1 VLSEI
6 AVESRYLY
14 FPVKNDA
21 PKRHVRLLAGGEVV
35 RAFEIELA
43 ESEPDFWVSA
53 DLGVFIGQRLAL
65 EVDGLEPDASLL
77 GVLCQSNVPAGT
89 EEEYNEPLRP
99 QFHFSSRRGWNNDPN
114 GLLYYDGEYHL
125 FYQHNPYGRRWGNM
139 HWGHAIST
147 DLVHWQELGDA
158 LYPDRLGTCFSGS
171 GVVDWGDTAGL
182 EAGAAKTLVC
192 IFTSAGDT
200 SVESQGQPFTQ
211 SIAYSNDRGRTWRM
225 YPGNPVLGHVAA
237 RNRDPKVI
245 WHAPTSRWVMA
256 LYLKENDYAMFAS
269 PDLKSWMHLCELT
282 LPGAS
287 ECPDFFPLPVDG
299 NPSDTRWVFWGANGT
314 YVLGQF
320 DGQAFRQESPVLRYD
335 WGGDSYAAQT
345 WSDIPETDGRRIQI
359 AWLRVELPGM
369 PFNQQMTF
377 PCELTLR
384 TTPEGVRLF
393 SQPVREIEG
402 LRAREHHW
410 RDVVL
415 SPGQDPLAGA
425 SGELYDIR
433 AEFEVGDA
441 AQFGLAVRGIEVAYD
456 VSTRQLTCLE
466 RAAPLAPQDGRI
478 RLQVLVDRTSIE
490 VFGNDGRVALPL
502 GAPSDGSPGTLSA
515 FARGGS
521 AWIRS
526 LDVYELRPAWR

>member
-256 LYLKENDYAMFAS
+256 LYLKVRAS
-269 PDLKSWMHLCELT
+269 ARISFRFPWTATHRTRGGCSGGQTAPMSWGSLT
-282 LPGAS
+282 
-287 ECPDFFPLPVDG
+287 
-299 NPSDTRWVFWGANGT
+299 
-314 YVLGQF
+314 
-320 DGQAFRQESPVLRYD
+320 
-335 WGGDSYAAQT
+335 
-345 WSDIPETDGRRIQI
+345 GRRS
-359 AWLRVELPGM
+359 GK
-369 PFNQQMTF
+369 
-377 PCELTLR
+377 
-384 TTPEGVRLF
+384 
-393 SQPVREIEG
+393 
-402 LRAREHHW
+402 RARCCATTGEATAMPL
-410 RDVVL
+410 RRGAT
-415 SPGQDPLAGA
+415 SPRRTGGGFRSRGCA
-425 SGELYDIR
+425 SSCR
-433 AEFEVGDA
+433 AC
-441 AQFGLAVRGIEVAYD
+441 R
-456 VSTRQLTCLE
+456 
-466 RAAPLAPQDGRI
+466 
-478 RLQVLVDRTSIE
+478 SIS
-490 VFGNDGRVALPL
+490 R
-502 GAPSDGSPGTLSA
+502 
-515 FARGGS
+515 
-521 AWIRS
+521 
-526 LDVYELRPAWR
+526 